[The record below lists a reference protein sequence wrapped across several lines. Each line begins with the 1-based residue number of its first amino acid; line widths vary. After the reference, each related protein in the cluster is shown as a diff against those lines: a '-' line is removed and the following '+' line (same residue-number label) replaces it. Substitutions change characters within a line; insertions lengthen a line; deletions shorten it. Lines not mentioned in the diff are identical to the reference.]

1 MSALPRNWVGAAK
14 RWVVKVGSALLTDEG
29 RGIDDAVIDNLVEE
43 LAALRSRGR
52 EVLLVSSGAVAAG
65 LLRLGETRRP
75 THLHELQAAAAV
87 GQSALLQRYEQ
98 AFGARGY
105 LTAQILLGH
114 DDVEA
119 RDRYLN
125 ARGTLNSLLARGVIP
140 IVNENDTVVTREIR
154 FGDNDTLAALVANL
168 VDADVLVLLT
178 DQAGLFDADP
188 RREPAATRIEHALAA
203 DPSLDAMAGDGGDL
217 GRGGMITK
225 LRAARLAACSGTQ
238 TLIAGGRSRRVLQ
251 RLAAG
256 DTLGTWLESGSAP
269 RNARRQW
276 LAGLVTCRGVV
287 EIDEGAAEVLRSS
300 GKSLLPV
307 GVRSVDGR
315 FRRGDVLLCRDARGA
330 DVARGLSNYSAEEV
344 RRIMGR
350 SSRDIPAVLGY
361 GGEPELIHRD
371 NMVLL

>member
-43 LAALRSRGR
+43 LAVLRSRGR

-75 THLHELQAAAAV
+75 AQLHELQAAAAV
-87 GQSALLQRYEQ
+87 GQSALLRRYEQ

-188 RREPAATRIEHALAA
+188 RHEPAATRIEHALAA
-203 DPSLDAMAGDGGDL
+203 DPSLDAMVGDGGDL

-256 DTLGTWLESGSAP
+256 DILGTWLESGSAP

-315 FRRGDVLLCRDARGA
+315 FRRGDVLLCCDARGA

>member
-1 MSALPRNWVGAAK
+1 MTAVSRSWAGGAR
-14 RWVVKVGSALLTDEG
+14 RWVVKVGSALLTDAG
-29 RGIDDAVIDNLVEE
+29 RGIDDTLIQNLVEG
-43 LAALRSRGR
+43 LVALRSQGR

-75 THLHELQAAAAV
+75 AHLHELQAAAAV

-98 AFGARGY
+98 AFGERGY

-140 IVNENDTVVTREIR
+140 IVNENDTVVTQEIR

-168 VDADVLVLLT
+168 VDADVLALLT

-188 RREPAATRIEHALAA
+188 RHEPAATRIEHALAA
-203 DPSLDAMAGDGGDL
+203 DPSLDAMVGDGGDL
-217 GRGGMITK
+217 GRGGMISK

-238 TLIAGGRSRRVLQ
+238 TLIAGGKARRVLQ

-256 DTLGTWLESGSAP
+256 DTLGTWLESASAP
-269 RNARRQW
+269 RSARRQW
-276 LAGLVTCRGVV
+276 LASLVTFRGVV
-287 EIDEGAAEVLRSS
+287 EIDEGAAEVLRSL
-300 GKSLLPV
+300 GRSLLPV
-307 GVRSVDGR
+307 GVRSVDGN
-315 FRRGDVLLCRDARGA
+315 FRRGDVLLCRDTRGA
-330 DVARGLSNYSAEEV
+330 DVARGLSNYSVEEV

-361 GGEPELIHRD
+361 GGEAELIHRD